1 MTNPLTSAQASRAK
15 LCSLLGDLPDRNLPI
30 HSELLWEK
38 ECPAYRLQK
47 LRLSFNGLED
57 TFAYVTLPNGAKPP
71 YPAVVFNHSHGGDF
85 TIGKEEY
92 INGREYMYQIPYA
105 DSLSQAGFAGIAID
119 HWCFG
124 ERNHGSTQAE
134 TFELMLWQGKVLWGM
149 MVYDSIRTVDYL
161 ASRPDMDPNRIGTL
175 GMSMGSTMAWWLSA
189 LDERIR
195 VCADICC
202 MTDYQALIDDR
213 GLERHGVYYF
223 VPSLLKYFQ
232 TADINALIAPRPHL
246 SINGRLDPL
255 TPEPG
260 LHKVDAALRKVYSDL
275 GASEKWHMS
284 IYETEHQELLEA
296 REEVI
301 AFLKKYL

>member
-1 MTNPLTSAQASRAK
+1 MLYNPSAAK
-15 LCSLLGDLPDRNLPI
+15 PAREKLYGLLGELPDRNTPI
-30 HSELLWEK
+30 HAELIWEK
-38 ECPAYRLQK
+38 NCPDYRLQK
-47 LRLSFNGLED
+47 LRLSLNGIED
-57 TFAYVTLPNGAKPP
+57 TFAYVTLPHCAKPP
-71 YPAVVFNHSHGGDF
+71 YPVIVFNHSHGGNF

-92 INGREYMYQIPYA
+92 ICGREYMYPIPYA
-105 DSLSQAGFAGIAID
+105 QSLSQAGFAAIAID

-124 ERNHGSTQAE
+124 ERNYGMTQVE
-134 TFELMLWQGKVLWGM
+134 TFELMLWQGRVLWGM

-161 ASRPDMDPNRIGTL
+161 LTRPDMDSNRIGTL

-202 MTDYQALIDDR
+202 MTDYQALIDDK

-232 TADINALIAPRPHL
+232 TADINAFIAPRPHL
-246 SINGRLDPL
+246 SVNGRFDPL
-255 TPEPG
+255 TPEAG
-260 LHKVDAALRKVYSDL
+260 LHKVDTALREVYQSF
-275 GASEKWHMS
+275 GVPSRWRMS
-284 IYETEHQELLEA
+284 IYETAHQELLEA

-301 AFLKKYL
+301 AFLKQYL